1 MKEINRINQKEL
13 DLGIDGTESSSWH
26 AKYKDSAYIFV
37 GNLDYELTEGDILT
51 VFSQFGV
58 CLTTFEEKNIY
69 VSSGIQEPCDI
80 NYVRDKKTG
89 KPKGFAF
96 IGYEDQRSTILAV
109 DNFNGAQVCYQHC
122 ILIL

>member
-1 MKEINRINQKEL
+1 MNVVKEINRINQAEL

-58 CLTTFEEKNIY
+58 
-69 VSSGIQEPCDI
+69 S
-80 NYVRDKKTG
+80 
-89 KPKGFAF
+89 
-96 IGYEDQRSTILAV
+96 
-109 DNFNGAQVCYQHC
+109 NFRFQP
-122 ILIL
+122 IDFP